1 MNNPSDHGL
10 PDYNTFT
17 DKMTFD
23 LPAILPDQLA
33 EAYNTVDDIDL
44 FVGGYQLS
52 ATWLP
57 TTCPERN
64 KMTDELCRLWAV
76 V

>member
-1 MNNPSDHGL
+1 MKNPSDNGL
-10 PDYNTFT
+10 LGYNTFT
-17 DKMTFD
+17 DKMTSD

-52 ATWLP
+52 AT
-57 TTCPERN
+57 
-64 KMTDELCRLWAV
+64 
-76 V
+76 